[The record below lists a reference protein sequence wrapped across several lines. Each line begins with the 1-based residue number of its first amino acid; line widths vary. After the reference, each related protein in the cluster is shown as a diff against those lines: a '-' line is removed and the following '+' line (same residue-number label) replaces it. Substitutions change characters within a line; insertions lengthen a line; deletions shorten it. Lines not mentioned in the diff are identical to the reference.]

1 MKYIVSI
8 DIGGTTFNSGIF
20 TDSLNQVAI
29 SEKDKIRFYK
39 SKNDVVNA
47 IVKQVNNLIDS
58 VNISKTDI
66 LGLGVGAPGP
76 LDPKKGVI
84 LDTPNLRIF
93 KNYHITYDLTK
104 KLRIDTFI
112 ENDANLFALGEWLL
126 SYKKNDV
133 VLGITLGTGLGF
145 GLVVNGQSFT
155 GGNGMA
161 MEYGLSPFK
170 WGMAE
175 ENVCIEFIRNRSR
188 DLFGRRLSPIKI
200 EKLWYEG
207 DDKAKIIYREFGE
220 NLGIVLSHVINMI
233 DPQVISIGGGLSKA
247 FDCFKNPM
255 FKQIKIYS
263 PTYNVNQI
271 IIVRSKLRELSTMV
285 GACQM
290 VKEIK
295 KKNLND

>member
-20 TDSLNQVAI
+20 TDSLNQVAV
-29 SEKDKIRFYK
+29 SDKDKIRFYK
-39 SKNDVVNA
+39 TKSDVVGA
-47 IVKQVNNLIDS
+47 IVKQVNDLIDS
-58 VNISKTDI
+58 VNISKSDI

-76 LDPKKGVI
+76 LDPKKGII
-84 LDTPNLRIF
+84 LNTPNLKIF

-145 GLVVNGQSFT
+145 GLVINGQSFT

-161 MEYGLSPFK
+161 MEYGLSPFE
-170 WGMAE
+170 WGIAE
-175 ENVCIEFIRNRSR
+175 KNICIEFIRNRSKE
-188 DLFGRRLSPIKI
+188 LYGRRLSPKKI
-200 EKLWYEG
+200 ESLWHEG
-207 DDKAKIIYREFGE
+207 DEKARVIYSEFGK
-220 NLGIVLSHVINMI
+220 NLGRVLSHVINLI
-233 DPQVISIGGGLSKA
+233 DPQIISIGGGLSKA
-247 FDCFKNPM
+247 FKCFKNPM
-255 FKQIKIYS
+255 IKEIKLNS
-263 PTYNVNQI
+263 PSYEVNQI
-271 IIVRSKLRELSTMV
+271 IIARSKLRELSTMV

-290 VKEIK
+290 VKEIRK
-295 KKNLND
+295 KV

>member
-200 EKLWYEG
+200 EKLWYEE

-220 NLGIVLSHVINMI
+220 NLGVVLSHVINMI

-247 FDCFKNPM
+247 FDCFKNTM
-255 FKQIKIYS
+255 FEQIKIYS
-263 PTYNVNQI
+263 PSYNVNQI
-271 IIVRSKLRELSTMV
+271 IIARSKLRELSTMV

-295 KKNLND
+295 KKT

>member
-200 EKLWYEG
+200 EKLWYEE

-220 NLGIVLSHVINMI
+220 NLGVVLSHVINMI

-255 FKQIKIYS
+255 FKQIKIYA

-271 IIVRSKLRELSTMV
+271 IIARSKLRELSTMV

-295 KKNLND
+295 KKT

>member
-220 NLGIVLSHVINMI
+220 NLGVVLSHVINMI

-247 FDCFKNPM
+247 FDCFKNTM
-255 FKQIKIYS
+255 FEQIKIYS
-263 PTYNVNQI
+263 PSYNVNQI
-271 IIVRSKLRELSTMV
+271 IIARSKLRELSTMV

-295 KKNLND
+295 KKT

>member
-1 MKYIVSI
+1 MKYIISI

-76 LDPKKGVI
+76 LDPKKGII

-188 DLFGRRLSPIKI
+188 DLFGRRLSPVKI
-200 EKLWYEG
+200 EKLWYDG
-207 DDKAKIIYREFGE
+207 DDKAKIIYTEFGE
-220 NLGIVLSHVINMI
+220 NLGVVLSHVINMI
-233 DPQVISIGGGLSKA
+233 DPQVIVIGGGLSKA
-247 FDCFKNPM
+247 FNSFKKSM

-271 IIVRSKLRELSTMV
+271 IIERSKLRELSTMV

-295 KKNLND
+295 ERT

>member
-200 EKLWYEG
+200 EKLWYEE

-247 FDCFKNPM
+247 FDCFKNTM
-255 FKQIKIYS
+255 FEQIKIYS
-263 PTYNVNQI
+263 PSYNVNQI
-271 IIVRSKLRELSTMV
+271 IIARSKLRELSTMV

-295 KKNLND
+295 KKT

>member
-220 NLGIVLSHVINMI
+220 NLGVVLSHVINMI

-247 FDCFKNPM
+247 FDCFKNTM
-255 FKQIKIYS
+255 FEQIKVYS
-263 PTYNVNQI
+263 PSYNVNQI
-271 IIVRSKLRELSTMV
+271 IIARSKLRELSTMV

-295 KKNLND
+295 KKT

>member
-126 SYKKNDV
+126 SYKKNEV

-145 GLVVNGQSFT
+145 GLVINGQSFT

-200 EKLWYEG
+200 EKLWHEG

-220 NLGIVLSHVINMI
+220 NLGVVLSHVINMI

-247 FDCFKNPM
+247 FDCFKNTM
-255 FKQIKIYS
+255 FEQIKIYS
-263 PTYNVNQI
+263 PSYNVNQI
-271 IIVRSKLRELSTMV
+271 IIARSKLRELSTMV

-295 KKNLND
+295 KKT

>member
-8 DIGGTTFNSGIF
+8 DIGGTTFNSGNF

-188 DLFGRRLSPIKI
+188 DLFGRRLSPLKI
-200 EKLWYEG
+200 EKLWHEG

-255 FKQIKIYS
+255 FKQIKIYA

-271 IIVRSKLRELSTMV
+271 IIARSKLRELSTMV

-295 KKNLND
+295 KKT